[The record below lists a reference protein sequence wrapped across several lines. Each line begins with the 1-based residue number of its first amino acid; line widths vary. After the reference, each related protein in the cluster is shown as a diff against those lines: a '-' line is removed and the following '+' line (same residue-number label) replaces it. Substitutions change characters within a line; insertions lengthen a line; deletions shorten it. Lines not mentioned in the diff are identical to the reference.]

1 MSLPF
6 ETSLPCPVPSKKN
19 SRINTASGRSFPSK
33 DYTTWQNTARLEARM
48 KYKQEPVTCGLMVRV
63 TAYGLRNDADNLA
76 SSVLDMLEGI
86 VYANDNQVK
95 YLQVRRYPAKKAD
108 RKCVVRV
115 EELGEVEHE

>member
-1 MSLPF
+1 MLPF
-6 ETSLPCPVPSKKN
+6 ETTLPVPIPSKKN
-19 SRINTASGRSFPSK
+19 SRINTASGRSFPSTEYRK
-33 DYTTWQNTARLEARM
+33 WQNTARLEARM
-48 KYKQEPVTCGLMVRV
+48 KYKEDPVTCDLMVRV

-108 RKCVVRV
+108 RKCVVRI
-115 EELGEVEHE
+115 EEIGEVQHD

>member
-6 ETSLPCPVPSKKN
+6 ETTLPVPVPSKKN

-33 DYTTWQNTARLEARM
+33 DYTQWQNTARLEARM
-48 KYKQEPVTCGLMVRV
+48 KYKVEPVTCDLMVRV
-63 TAYGLRNDADNLA
+63 TAYGLGNDADNLA

-86 VYANDNQVK
+86 VYVNDAQVK
-95 YLQVRRYPAKKAD
+95 YLQVRRHPAKRVD

-115 EELGEVEHE
+115 EEVQDDGA